1 MGNGT
6 QELYSII
13 IQNTETNE
21 VEKSFIWLNK
31 RDAKKM
37 QEKTNEIVYSY
48 NEKNKFVEWKLVE
61 LNKK

>member
-13 IQNTETNE
+13 IQNIETNE
-21 VEKSFIWLNK
+21 IEKSFIWLNK

-48 NEKNKFVEWKLVE
+48 NEKNKFIEWKLVE